1 MIDFSTDMF
10 EGDEIVFKTYEELTN
25 FGQSF
30 KKSQDILVIEMFL
43 LRQISGKNLKMT
55 SNPLPK
61 KC

>member
-1 MIDFSTDMF
+1 MF
-10 EGDEIVFKTYEELTN
+10 EGDEIVFRTCEELTN

-43 LRQISGKNLKMT
+43 LRQILGKNVKMT
-55 SNPLPK
+55 SNSLPK

>member
-1 MIDFSTDMF
+1 MF
-10 EGDEIVFKTYEELTN
+10 EGDEIVFRTCEELTN

-43 LRQISGKNLKMT
+43 LRQISGKNVKMT
-55 SNPLPK
+55 SNSLPK